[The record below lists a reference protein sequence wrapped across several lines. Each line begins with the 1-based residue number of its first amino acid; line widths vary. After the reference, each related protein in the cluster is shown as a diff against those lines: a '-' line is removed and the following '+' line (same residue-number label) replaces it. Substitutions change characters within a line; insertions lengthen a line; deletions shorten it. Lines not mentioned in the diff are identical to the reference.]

1 MNTVINKYLI
11 LGFVKSL
18 LNTILIFIAL
28 GIILNLFEEIEF
40 FKNLNE
46 SLSLPLLLSLSFVPT
61 LIIELLPFIIFIS
74 SMWYFSFLKSN
85 TDLLSVKTFG
95 YSNLRITVLLSFS
108 AFIFGVIV
116 LFAINP
122 VTSIMVKFYEQTKAQ
137 YSRDVDHL
145 ISINKNGVWIKEK
158 DVISSRIITAQSIEE
173 NFLQDVTIYVFNK
186 NTMTQRIQADK
197 VNIENSI
204 WKIKEAIVYNFDNNI
219 ASESAQKI
227 ENFTF
232 ESNYTFNKINS
243 LYRNLNTVSF
253 VSLISEYR
261 ELNKKGYSI
270 KILDERIH
278 RFISLPV
285 FLALMVFLASIF
297 TIGSLKK
304 NQNFYIIL
312 VSIMTCVVIYYF
324 KDLSLALGQTDR
336 INLTLS
342 VWMPI
347 IAVTLF
353 CSIGVIQINEK

>member
-108 AFIFGVIV
+108 AFIFGVII

-261 ELNKKGYSI
+261 KNTPF
-270 KILDERIH
+270 H
-278 RFISLPV
+278 F
-285 FLALMVFLASIF
+285 FASF
-297 TIGSLKK
+297 FSSYGFFSF
-304 NQNFYIIL
+304 NFY
-312 VSIMTCVVIYYF
+312 
-324 KDLSLALGQTDR
+324 
-336 INLTLS
+336 N
-342 VWMPI
+342 W
-347 IAVTLF
+347 
-353 CSIGVIQINEK
+353 